1 MITSRERNKL
11 VTWKKKTV
19 LFLEMHNTDA
29 DTNFSLCLL
38 HRKAKKEYFLW
49 IKIKILYSDG
59 LKGYF
64 LKLNRTKQG
73 DFSYE
78 SLGAT
83 FGDEICGWKKA
94 NANFSVTLVEKKGRR
109 EEYAWRYSFDRKNCH
124 WWRPF
129 QFKFAIEKT
138 QFSAQLLSA
147 VGLH

>member
-1 MITSRERNKL
+1 MIASRERNKL

-38 HRKAKKEYFLW
+38 HHKAKKEYFLW

-94 NANFSVTLVEKKGRR
+94 NANFSVTLVEKKKG
-109 EEYAWRYSFDRKNCH
+109 EERNTLEGI
-124 WWRPF
+124 PL
-129 QFKFAIEKT
+129 IEKIAIGEDR
-138 QFSAQLLSA
+138 SNLNSPSKRLSF
-147 VGLH
+147 LHNCWVP

>member
-1 MITSRERNKL
+1 M
-11 VTWKKKTV
+11 KKKTV
-19 LFLEMHNTDA
+19 LFLEMRNNDA

-38 HRKAKKEYFLW
+38 HHKAKKEYFPW

-78 SLGAT
+78 SLYAT

-94 NANFSVTLVEKKGRR
+94 NANFSVTLVEKKR
-109 EEYAWRYSFDRKNCH
+109 EKRGIRLKVFLWSKNCH

>member
-38 HRKAKKEYFLW
+38 HHKAKKEYFLW

-94 NANFSVTLVEKKGRR
+94 NANFWVTLVEKKR
-109 EEYAWRYSFDRKNCH
+109 EKRGIRLKVFLWSKKL
-124 WWRPF
+124 PLV
-129 QFKFAIEKT
+129 KT
-138 QFSAQLLSA
+138 
-147 VGLH
+147 VPI